1 MADASREEIYG
12 AVAQSFSA
20 DEDYSGVSVIDIVGI
35 TANRIEGNFK
45 LFVGARK
52 PLSNLD
58 ILFNEAGVAI
68 ARRMFAPD
76 AVASAV
82 LTETERTNGVAL
94 VEIGAGVTS
103 LSIYR
108 GKVLRHYSSI
118 PFAGWTITNDIAL
131 ECGFDERLAE
141 NIKLAYGACLPSKV
155 QSINEKIL
163 QINDEETN
171 SYEQLSINYL
181 AKIITCRIREIIDAV
196 LYNIQES
203 GYADRLRSGVVLTGN
218 GANLPNLPV
227 VFRELSG
234 YKVRIGVPRRQS
246 FSAFGCPK
254 IFEAG
259 SGTAIGMILEAKR
272 DPRLNCAEDLET
284 NVKEDTPTP
293 IIIETN
299 PAPEELFPEPPPEGG
314 VIVPPEPGNNKPDDG
329 KVVKWI
335 NRQAKRAEI
344 AAKKAFEK
352 SLGTL
357 FDGMGRDESNNQ

>member
-1 MADASREEIYG
+1 M
-12 AVAQSFSA
+12 
-20 DEDYSGVSVIDIVGI
+20 
-35 TANRIEGNFK
+35 
-45 LFVGARK
+45 
-52 PLSNLD
+52 
-58 ILFNEAGVAI
+58 
-68 ARRMFAPD
+68 
-76 AVASAV
+76 
-82 LTETERTNGVAL
+82 
-94 VEIGAGVTS
+94 
-103 LSIYR
+103 
-108 GKVLRHYSSI
+108 
-118 PFAGWTITNDIAL
+118 
-131 ECGFDERLAE
+131 AE

-246 FSAFGCPK
+246 FSAFGCPI
-254 IFEAG
+254 IFETG

-284 NVKEDTPTP
+284 NIKEDTPTP
-293 IIIETN
+293 IIETD
-299 PAPEELFPEPPPEGG
+299 PAPEELFPEPPSEGG

-357 FDGMGRDESNNQ
+357 FDGMGKDENNSQ